1 MSDDAG
7 LDKIEA
13 RLDMAEKRHDILDDD
28 LRQAR
33 DGFADMV
40 QGVHNRVCKL
50 EAAIKHHESGI
61 DEHGNPL
68 PETFADR
75 LRHLERKV
83 FQIESDRNPLRG
95 FDVTC
100 SAAPSQPPTSPPTC
114 PHCRDTKIVGVD
126 AFGKGHSLC
135 PCLKVGDV
143 VGEEAA
149 NLLPVGSRIWWEGCE
164 WYLEKTESEWRG
176 VGLACDFLTNMVSNN
191 WTILR
196 IGPGDEAKRLPQ
208 ASDFTGAGA
217 VNITN
222 GIPSEDYIH
231 ALRSGEATA
240 TDAKP
245 DKAPI
250 TIEPLPDDPHDYSDS
265 PELHGYRKRCAQ
277 WIKRN
282 RSAVEAIR
290 KHGVGREPTLSEV
303 LAREDM
309 RPLVDVVKMAQQYTR
324 FYETRIPLRNAVDA
338 LPPELRAAIEA
349 VR

>member
-196 IGPGDEAKRLPQ
+196 IGPAP
-208 ASDFTGAGA
+208 
-217 VNITN
+217 
-222 GIPSEDYIH
+222 
-231 ALRSGEATA
+231 EAT
-240 TDAKP
+240 TDHVADASKKVEP
-245 DKAPI
+245 DKAEEIAESLLCGLQSLSSPI
-250 TIEPLPDDPHDYSDS
+250 S
-265 PELHGYRKRCAQ
+265 PESKSTVASFAAMLR
-277 WIKRN
+277 
-282 RSAVEAIR
+282 V
-290 KHGVGREPTLSEV
+290 HGVGQPLP
-303 LAREDM
+303 LADLIADPRL
-309 RPLVDVVKMAQQYTR
+309 RPYWDVVKAAQNHAYYGFTTR
-324 FYETRIPLRNAVDA
+324 YILRKVVDA